1 MWKPKADRKTI
12 LMATLGLALSALVL
26 TLGLW
31 ARSFLL
37 VPELFRLNRQCQEE
51 GYFMTEFEFKMVG
64 LAYLMDKG
72 EYVRATTLID
82 RLHHQM
88 KTREGLVKVPKF
100 DDKNREMDFYL
111 DLQNPRTGAFM
122 DDSYPYCTWEGPT
135 GNVLLHLEELAK
147 ATGRPLKLK
156 YPLRFYDSIDT
167 PEKLK
172 PYLDELGY
180 IGWIGSKLPE
190 STFHLIRDLAS
201 YARDDDVTERNGLHR
216 FSPEWK
222 RALKRW
228 FEENQDPETGF
239 WGPRSRSSGRLTK
252 IDLHNTGSIAKL
264 FSDGEGNDLDPEF
277 PLKLKD
283 RMFRTTLDLI
293 SPPPPAGDDLDDW
306 HAYTL
311 RQGKGVTLLTRHLW
325 KGATP
330 QDKAKARRLIE
341 DFVRLKYER
350 YYIAADGAF
359 SFYPDSKHATI
370 DGTGTL
376 ICNLDD
382 AGSFSAGK
390 QRRIWGPPES
400 TTTELGRKSLEHL
413 SEGDLEPLAKFQG
426 VNSVRYY
433 VSYPDTGSPTRHVE
447 GAYYPRNTV
456 VLDLVEVAP
465 RMKRWLDS
473 TSQSLGNWV
482 STIETIGDMSKVGT
496 DPVPVARDRA
506 PLARMDSLLRERG
519 RLTVVGFDA
528 LQVPVCKLEFQEP
541 EPLRK

>member
-1 MWKPKADRKTI
+1 
-12 LMATLGLALSALVL
+12 MATLGLALSALVL

-31 ARSFLL
+31 GRSFLL
-37 VPELFRLNRQCQEE
+37 VPELFRLNKECQEQ
-51 GYFMTEFEFKMVG
+51 GYYMTEFEFKMVG
-64 LAYLMDKG
+64 IAYLMDHG
-72 EYVRATTLID
+72 EFVRATTTIN

-88 KTREGLVKVPKF
+88 KTKVGLVKVPKF
-100 DDKNREMDFYL
+100 SDKNREMDFYL

-135 GNVLLHLEELAK
+135 GNVLLHLDELAK

-201 YARDDDVTERNGLHR
+201 YARGDDVTERNGLHR

-222 RALKRW
+222 RALKQW
-228 FEENQDPETGF
+228 FTDNQDPETGF
-239 WGPRSRSSGRLTK
+239 WGPRSRSTRRLTK

-277 PLKLKD
+277 PLKLKE
-283 RMFRTTLDLI
+283 RMFRTTLGLI

-325 KGATP
+325 KGASF
-330 QDKAKARRLIE
+330 QDKARARELIE
-341 DFVRLKYER
+341 AFIRLKYER
-350 YYIAADGAF
+350 YYVAADGAF
-359 SFYPDSKHATI
+359 SYYPDSKHATI
-370 DGTGTL
+370 DGTGTQ
-376 ICNLDD
+376 ISNLDD
-382 AGSFSAGK
+382 AGAFSANK
-390 QRRIWGPPES
+390 QRRIWGSPES
-400 TTTELGRKSLEHL
+400 TLTDLGRKSLAHL
-413 SEGDLEPLAKFQG
+413 SEGDLEPLANFKG

-433 VSYPDTGSPTRHVE
+433 ASLPDTGSLTRQVE
-447 GAYYPRNTV
+447 GVYYPRNPV

-465 RMKRWLDS
+465 RMKIWLDS

-482 STIETIGDMSKVGT
+482 STLVTMGDMRKVGT
-496 DPVPVARDRA
+496 DLVPVVQGQT
-506 PLARMDSLLRERG
+506 PFLRMDSLLQDRG
-519 RLTVVGFDA
+519 TLTVVGFDA
-528 LQVPVCKLEFQEP
+528 LQVPVCKLEFQERVAP
-541 EPLRK
+541 RK